1 MKLPITTLIATEKL
15 TNYLLVP
22 RKRNDK
28 SGWLAK
34 AGYILTNWHV
44 LETYLRNQ
52 ILSEHAVP
60 TERTEF
66 GQMYEIR
73 GRLIGQNGKCLR
85 VLTIWMTDR
94 ETGNTRF
101 ITMYPDKLR

>member
-1 MKLPITTLIATEKL
+1 MKLPITTLIASEKL

-44 LETYLRNQ
+44 LETDLRNQ
-52 ILSEHAVP
+52 RQ
-60 TERTEF
+60 TGRTEWEMLA
-66 GQMYEIR
+66 GSYN
-73 GRLIGQNGKCLR
+73 LD
-85 VLTIWMTDR
+85 DR
-94 ETGNTRF
+94 
-101 ITMYPDKLR
+101 P